1 MGAQNYLNIINGGL
15 LQADRLLKLDTSLGA
30 NILIPQFVVGQSR
43 IGRHFDFTVDAV
55 STAGGIELK
64 TLIAQ
69 PVTLWIQ
76 QVDKSY
82 LPHNGYV
89 HTARRLGSNSGLTN
103 YQIGFASW
111 LHFLKFRRDQRIW
124 QDKNVEDI
132 VTDVFNTH
140 PQAKGLFQFALS
152 KPLPSR
158 SYCRQDESDWN
169 FVHRLLESEGL
180 YGFWQQAQDGKSHTL
195 VITDRLQSFDAL
207 SPSTVSF
214 YRAGTRSEADALT
227 QWSGTRTLQST
238 VLTTRTF
245 DYKNPATQFNPKGTS
260 VPTMPNQGA
269 LPDQTEVYEYTGAY
283 TYPKQDRG
291 DQLSGI
297 RMEEWESRAK
307 RFHGVGGLR
316 AIDAGRRFTLTG
328 HPDHDQDSEDQKEF
342 AVIDTAWVIAN
353 NLPVNG
359 QGAPFPHSLQ
369 RTLEDVRA
377 SNGDGNAFKVSY
389 ADGSEGFYLT
399 EIEAQR
405 TNVPYRSPFEHRKP
419 QTHLESAIVVG
430 PQGEEVYTDDLN
442 RIKVQFIWDRLN
454 GRDESASCWV
464 RVAQSDAGDGYGG
477 VHMPR
482 IGEEVLI
489 DHISSDCDRPV
500 VISRMYNGATKPQW
514 HSNGLLSGYRS
525 KEYGGSG
532 FNQMVMDDS
541 TGQNRVHLFT
551 SSYSSHLHLGYLIQH
566 TDNARGGFIG
576 SGFDLKSDAYGA
588 IRAGQGLY
596 VSTHPTS
603 TAQPLGAQP
612 ASEQLIN
619 AESVIEAVS
628 EASVAGQAETM
639 RAGQDALKKFTNAT
653 QRSVTG
659 RDVGGG
665 RTAGGG
671 LGNTNGFSTP
681 IMLMASPSGIALS
694 TPQSTHIGADQHINV
709 ISGQDTYVATG
720 KSLVLSVVEKISLF
734 VQKAGIKMFASSGKV
749 DIQAQNDELSLSALK
764 NLTIRST
771 NAQLALSGTQ
781 DVRLNST
788 ESQITIA
795 GKQGITLISGGA
807 YVKIAEGNIELGCP
821 GNITLKSGNF
831 HWEGPAQLPDTEK
844 LWPGQI
850 PANFSTKVYL
860 DKQLQER
867 MGMTSAVPYQFAN
880 DSGSVIAKGVV
891 DESGSTQRV
900 FHTNT
905 EALSVLFGEK
915 GDWLKTEHSDDG
927 NCGCG
932 ADHAPDTSPD
942 FALLANQQQSRSE
955 DADTDEDGKPLQ
967 SSIASSV
974 SPPADAQSSEF
985 QRSLIEHLVF
995 NDPAI
1000 KQAIQDGED

>member
-1 MGAQNYLNIINGGL
+1 MGAQDIISTIAGGL
-15 LQADRLLKLDTSLGA
+15 SQSDRLLKLDTPLGA
-30 NILIPQFVVGQSR
+30 NILVPQFVAGRSR
-43 IGRHFDFTVDAV
+43 IGRHFEFTVDVV

-64 TLIAQ
+64 KLIAQ

-76 QVDKSY
+76 QADKSY
-82 LPHNGYV
+82 LPHNGYA
-89 HTARRLGSNSGLTN
+89 HTARRLGSNSGLTS

-111 LHFLKFRRDQRIW
+111 MHFLKFRRDQRIW
-124 QDKNVEDI
+124 QDKSVDEI
-132 VTDVFNTH
+132 VTDVFNSH

-158 SYCRQDESDWN
+158 SYCRQDEDDWT
-169 FVHRLLESEGL
+169 FVQRLLESEGL

-195 VITDRLQSFDAL
+195 VITDRLQTFEML
-207 SPSTVSF
+207 SQETVTF
-214 YRAGTRSEADALT
+214 YRAGTRSETDALT

-238 VLTTRTF
+238 MLTTRTF
-245 DYKNPATQFNPKGTS
+245 DYKNPSTQFNPKGTS
-260 VPTMPNQGA
+260 VPTMPNQGT

-283 TYPKQDRG
+283 TYSKQDRG
-291 DQLSGI
+291 DQLSRI
-297 RMEEWESRAK
+297 RMEEWESQAK
-307 RFHGVGGLR
+307 RFHGAGGLR
-316 AIDAGRRFTLTG
+316 GIDAGRRFILNG
-328 HPDHDQDSEDQKEF
+328 HPDHDRDQASQKEF
-342 AVIDTAWVIAN
+342 AVIETAWVIAN
-353 NLPVNG
+353 NLPVSG
-359 QGAPFPHSLQ
+359 QGTAFPHSLQ
-369 RTLEDVRA
+369 RTLEEVRA
-377 SNGDGNAFKVSY
+377 SHGDGNALKVSHP
-389 ADGSEGFYLT
+389 DGSEGFYLT

-405 TNVPYRSPFEHRKP
+405 TNVPYRSPLEHKKP
-419 QTHLESAIVVG
+419 QMHLESAIVVG

-442 RIKVQFIWDRLN
+442 RIKVQFIWDRVN
-454 GRDESASCWV
+454 GGDERASCWV
-464 RVAQSDAGDGYGG
+464 RVAQSDAGAGYGG

-489 DHISSDCDRPV
+489 DHVSGDCDRPV

-525 KEYGGSG
+525 KEYGGNG
-532 FNQMVMDDS
+532 FNQLVMDDS
-541 TGQNRVHLFT
+541 TSQNRVQLYS
-551 SSYSSHLHLGYLIQH
+551 SSYNSHLHLGYLIQH
-566 TDNARGGFIG
+566 SDNARGGFLG

-603 TAQPLGAQP
+603 AGQPLSSQP

-628 EASVAGQAETM
+628 EASVAGQAESM
-639 RAGQDALKKFTNAT
+639 RAGQDALKKFTDAS

-659 RDVGGG
+659 RDSAGG

-671 LGNTNGFSTP
+671 TGSANGFATP

-709 ISGQDTYVATG
+709 ISGQDTYLATG

-749 DIQAQNDELSLSALK
+749 DIQAQNDEMSLSALK

-771 NAQLALSGTQ
+771 DAQLALSAAQ
-781 DVRLNST
+781 DVKLNSV

-795 GKQGITLISGGA
+795 AKQGITLTSGGA
-807 YVKIAEGNIELGCP
+807 YVKIANGNIELGCP
-821 GNITLKSGNF
+821 GSITLKSGNF
-831 HWEGPAQLPDTEK
+831 HWEGPAQLSDSEN

-850 PANFSTKVYL
+850 PANFSTKVLL

-867 MGMTSAVPYQFAN
+867 MGMADAIPYQFVN
-880 DSGSVIAKGVV
+880 DSGAVIAKGMI

-905 EALSVLFGEK
+905 EALSVLLGEK
-915 GDWLKTEHSDDG
+915 GDWLKTEHNDAD
-927 NCGCG
+927 CGCG
-932 ADHAPDTSPD
+932 VDHAAEASPD
-942 FALLANQQQSRSE
+942 FAQLANQPPHE
-955 DADTDEDGKPLQ
+955 TDDAGASDDGKPLQ
-967 SSIASSV
+967 SSINSNSA
-974 SPPADAQSSEF
+974 PLANADTSEF

-1000 KQAIQDGED
+1000 KQAILDGED

>member
-1 MGAQNYLNIINGGL
+1 MGAQDYISTITGTLS
-15 LQADRLLKLDTSLGA
+15 QSDRLLKLDTPLGA
-30 NILIPQFVVGQSR
+30 NTLVPQFVVGRSR
-43 IGRHFDFTVDAV
+43 IGCHFEFTVDVV
-55 STAGGIELK
+55 STSGSIELK
-64 TLIAQ
+64 KLIAQ

-76 QVDKSY
+76 QADKSY

-89 HTARRLGSNSGLTN
+89 HTARRLGSNSGLTS
-103 YQIGFASW
+103 YQLGFASW
-111 LHFLKFRRDQRIW
+111 MHFLKFRRDQCIW
-124 QDKNVEDI
+124 QDKSVDDI
-132 VTDVFNTH
+132 VADVFNKH
-140 PQAKGLFQFALS
+140 PQAQGLFQFALS

-158 SYCRQDESDWN
+158 SYCRQDEDDWN

-195 VITDRLQSFDAL
+195 VITDRLQTFDAM
-207 SPSTVSF
+207 SSKTVAF

-238 VLTTRTF
+238 ALTTRTF
-245 DYKNPATQFNPKGTS
+245 DYKNPATRFNPKGTN

-291 DQLSGI
+291 DQLSRI

-307 RFHGVGGLR
+307 RFHGLGGVR
-316 AIDAGRRFTLTG
+316 GIDAGRRFILSG
-328 HPDHDQDSEDQKEF
+328 HPDHDQDQANQKEF
-342 AVIDTAWVIAN
+342 AVIEAAWVIAN
-353 NLPVNG
+353 NLPVRD
-359 QGAPFPHSLQ
+359 QGAAFPHSLQ
-369 RTLEDVRA
+369 RELEEVRA
-377 SNGDGNAFKVSY
+377 RHGGNAFKVSH
-389 ADGSEGFYLT
+389 ADGSEGFFLT
-399 EIEAQR
+399 EIETQR
-405 TNVPYRSPFEHRKP
+405 TSVPYRSPLEHRKP

-454 GRDESASCWV
+454 GGDERASCWV
-464 RVAQSDAGDGYGG
+464 RVAQSDAGNGYGG

-482 IGEEVLI
+482 VGEEVLI
-489 DHISSDCDRPV
+489 DHVSGDCDRPV

-525 KEYGGSG
+525 KEYGGNG
-532 FNQMVMDDS
+532 FNQLVMDDA
-541 TGQNRVHLFT
+541 TGQNRVHLYS
-551 SSYSSHLHLGYLIQH
+551 SSYNSHLHLGYLIQH
-566 TDNARGGFIG
+566 SANARSGFLG

-588 IRAGQGLY
+588 IRAGQGMY
-596 VSTHPTS
+596 ISTHPTS
-603 TAQPLGAQP
+603 VGQPLSAQP

-628 EASVAGQAETM
+628 EASVAGQAESM
-639 RAGQDALKKFTNAT
+639 RTGQEALKNFTNAT

-659 RDVGGG
+659 SDSTGG

-671 LGNTNGFSTP
+671 TGSANGFSTP

-709 ISGQDTYVATG
+709 ISGQDTYLATG

-749 DIQAQNDELSLSALK
+749 DIQAQNDEMSLSALK

-771 NAQLALSGTQ
+771 NAQMALSAAQ
-781 DVRLNST
+781 DVKLSSI

-795 GKQGITLISGGA
+795 AKQGITLMSGGA
-807 YVKIAEGNIELGCP
+807 YVKIANGNIEFGCP
-821 GNITLKSGNF
+821 GGITLKSGNF
-831 HWEGPAQLPDTEK
+831 HWEGPAQLSDSEQ

-850 PANFSTKVYL
+850 PANFSTKVFL

-867 MGMTSAVPYQFAN
+867 IGMTDAIPYQFVS
-880 DSGSVIAKGVV
+880 DSGAVIAKGIV
-891 DESGSTQRV
+891 DDSGATQRV

-905 EALSVLFGEK
+905 EALSVLLGEK
-915 GDWLKTEHSDDG
+915 GDWRKTEHSDDDK
-927 NCGCG
+927 CGCG
-932 ADHAPDTSPD
+932 ADHAAEASPD
-942 FALLANQQQSRSE
+942 FAQLVNQRRDE
-955 DADTDEDGKPLQ
+955 TDDIESTEDGKSLQ
-967 SSIASSV
+967 SSIGTNSAPQV
-974 SPPADAQSSEF
+974 NAETSEF

-995 NDPAI
+995 NEPAI
-1000 KQAIQDGED
+1000 KQAILDGED